1 MGLLVLRHI
10 HYPRIIMLASPRRK
24 ASSIGSFSPITRSDG
39 GFGEQGTFFHA
50 VRVLSTESY
59 PFFVTQQSGGSS
71 AKAASGSQSLLRPVP
86 SFPQTF
92 PTIFQCVPSKEDP
105 HVIVC
110 EKRITVRAS
119 PIAAAALAAHFG
131 AAGSARSLHHPPLGT
146 AKTVMDA
153 VVVDAR
159 LNVTAVR
166 VEVVLRE
173 TNARLGM
180 RQDLARVRDLLGGD
194 TLICVTRCK
203 DGRPLFCPRINE
215 TIEALA
221 QAGVL
226 WTVQVGHDTA
236 AALVFPVSLETQIL
250 IGRGTTSYMFG
261 NAQTVAV
268 HNLDAAYAPV
278 IDDACSPALGV
289 PVTMEP
295 DRAALV
301 DDLIGRGWT
310 EHTRQ
315 KALGIV
321 GHHVQDPSAWRRYCA
336 FLQTMEEKQKYVE
349 LCVLADALMTGFSY
363 VDARAAKCVADRSG

>member
-1 MGLLVLRHI
+1 MI
-10 HYPRIIMLASPRRK
+10 ASPRRK
-24 ASSIGSFSPITRSDG
+24 ASSIGSFSPIMRSDG
-39 GFGEQGTFFHA
+39 GGGDQGTLFHA

-71 AKAASGSQSLLRPVP
+71 VKTASGSQSLLRSVP
-86 SFPQTF
+86 SCPRPSQTF
-92 PTIFQCVPSKEDP
+92 PTILQCVPSKEDA

-110 EKRITVRAS
+110 EKQITVRAS
-119 PIAAAALAAHFG
+119 PIAAAAGLAAHVA
-131 AAGSARSLHHPPLGT
+131 AAGPAGSLRHPPLGT

-203 DGRPLFCPRINE
+203 DGRPLFCPRSNE
-215 TIEALA
+215 TIGALA

-226 WTVQVGHDTA
+226 WAVQVGHGAA

-250 IGRGTTSYMFG
+250 IGRGTTSYMFS
-261 NAQTVAV
+261 NAQTIAV
-268 HNLDAAYAPV
+268 HNLDTAYAPV

-310 EHTRQ
+310 EHMRQ
-315 KALGIV
+315 KALGIM
-321 GHHVQDPSAWRRYCA
+321 GHHVQDPSAWWRYRA

-363 VDARAAKCVADRSG
+363 VDARVAKCVASRSG

>member
-1 MGLLVLRHI
+1 MI
-10 HYPRIIMLASPRRK
+10 ASPRRK

-39 GFGEQGTFFHA
+39 GLGDQGTLFHA

-59 PFFVTQQSGGSS
+59 PFFATQQSGGSS

-86 SFPQTF
+86 SKCPRPSKTF
-92 PTIFQCVPSKEDP
+92 PTILQCVPSKEDA

-110 EKRITVRAS
+110 EKQITVRAS
-119 PIAAAALAAHFG
+119 PIAAAAALVAHVG
-131 AAGSARSLHHPPLGT
+131 AAGTARSLHHPPLGT

-159 LNVTAVR
+159 LNVTIVQM
-166 VEVVLRE
+166 EVVLRE
-173 TNARLGM
+173 INARLGM

-203 DGRPLFCPRINE
+203 DGRPLFCPRSNE
-215 TIEALA
+215 TIEALS
-221 QAGVL
+221 QAGAL
-226 WTVQVGHDTA
+226 WTVQVGHTDAA

-250 IGRGTTSYMFG
+250 IGRGTKSYMFS

-268 HNLDAAYAPV
+268 HNLDTAYAPV

-295 DRAALV
+295 DRTALV

-315 KALGIV
+315 KALGIM
-321 GHHVQDPSAWRRYCA
+321 GHHVQDPSAWWRYRA
-336 FLQTMEEKQKYVE
+336 FLQTVEENQKYAE
-349 LCVLADALMTGFSY
+349 LCVLSDALMTGFSY
-363 VDARAAKCVADRSG
+363 VDARVAKFVASRSG